1 MYSSNPL
8 VTVLMP
14 VYNGEKYLDEA
25 IKSVLNQT
33 FTDFEFFIIDDCST
47 DESVKIIKSFDDG
60 RIRLIQNKINLGQSV
75 NMNRGIR
82 FAKGIYI
89 ARMDQDDISR
99 LDRLEEQIYF
109 IKNKKCSIVGSWVY
123 IIDGD
128 SNLIS
133 YVQHPTEKNNIIDA
147 LGVNCALSHSSV
159 MFNKIDIINLGGYSE
174 DFIIAMDWDLW
185 IRAIKNN
192 LDIQNIPDYLV
203 SIRKH
208 GEQASISNNNLINL
222 YKESIRLIYDS
233 KSLILSKS
241 NYKAALGWEYYFK
254 ICLSFYN
261 KEIIQLIKNL
271 FYVHGFIEFFK
282 LFLFYKIIRNPQ
294 ALFVTPMIKKNF
306 KKEDIPLII

>member
-1 MYSSNPL
+1 MSLSDP
-8 VTVLMP
+8 TISVLMP
-14 VYNGEKYLDEA
+14 LYNGEKHLAEA
-25 IKSVLNQT
+25 IESVLKQT
-33 FTDFEFFIIDDCST
+33 YTDFELLIIDDCST
-47 DESVKIIKSFDDG
+47 DVSVKIINSYDDR
-60 RIRLIQNKINLGQSV
+60 RIRLVQNKKNLGQSAS
-75 NMNRGIR
+75 MNKGLR

-109 IKNKKCSIVGSWVY
+109 IKNKKCGIVGSWAY

-128 SNLIS
+128 SNLTS
-133 YVQHPTEKNNIIDA
+133 YVQHPIEKNSIIDA

-159 MFNKIDIINLGGYSE
+159 MFNKKDIINIGGYSE
-174 DFIIAMDWDLW
+174 DFMIAMDWDLW
-185 IRAIKNN
+185 IRAINNN

-208 GEQASISNNNLINL
+208 DKQASNSNNGLINL

-233 KSLILSKS
+233 RSLILSKS
-241 NYKAALGWEYYFK
+241 NCKAALGWEYYFK

-261 KEIIQLIKNL
+261 KEIIQLVKNL
-271 FYVHGFIEFFK
+271 FYIQGFIEFFK
-282 LFLFYKIIRNPQ
+282 LFLFYKIIRDPQ

-306 KKEDIPLII
+306 KKGDIPLKK